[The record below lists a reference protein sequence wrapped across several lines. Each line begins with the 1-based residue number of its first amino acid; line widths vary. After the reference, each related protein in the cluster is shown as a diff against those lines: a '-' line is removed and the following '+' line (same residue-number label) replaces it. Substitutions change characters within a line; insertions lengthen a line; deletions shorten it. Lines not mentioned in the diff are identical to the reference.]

1 MWENSAE
8 ALRSRRSPKFEHDL
22 IVNAADKT
30 KTAAIVAQ
38 HSVSYP
44 GIVEVV
50 DGRQRSGREGRHPEA
65 GRQRS
70 TSDIDFWTESRF
82 GSSPKD
88 DGRGSALH

>member
-82 GSSPKD
+82 
-88 DGRGSALH
+88 